1 MFINPNY
8 KPNNITYN
16 KKPIFVYLYLTLE
29 KCYNINITTSLL
41 LYCVFW
47 LASACYGGTPEGV
60 MIAAASDKLWDNGR
74 VCGKYFTVKCTGPR
88 NPVPHPCTGKSVRVK
103 IVDHCPAG
111 CASTIDLSREA
122 FAQIANPVAGIINI
136 DYIP

>member
-1 MFINPNY
+1 MGKYIV
-8 KPNNITYN
+8 
-16 KKPIFVYLYLTLE
+16 IFSTVVFFLFSIAFATPGIATFY
-29 KCYNINITTSLL
+29 TS
-41 LYCVFW
+41 YTP
-47 LASACYGGTPEGV
+47 SACYKDTQEGV
-60 MIAAASDKLWDNGR
+60 MIAAASDQLWDNGR

-103 IVDHCPAG
+103 IVDHCPGG
-111 CASTIDLSREA
+111 CPSTLDLSKEA